1 MGVCSKV
8 DFNEYSAP
16 DTVVVETAS
25 VNESETK
32 TKETDE

>member
-1 MGVCSKV
+1 MGVYNKV

-16 DTVVVETAS
+16 STMVDETTS

-32 TKETDE
+32 TKKTDE

>member
-1 MGVCSKV
+1 MGACSKV

-16 DTVVVETAS
+16 STVVDETTS

-32 TKETDE
+32 TKETNE

>member
-16 DTVVVETAS
+16 STVVDETAS

-32 TKETDE
+32 TKKTDE

>member
-1 MGVCSKV
+1 MGACSKV

-16 DTVVVETAS
+16 STVVVDTAS

-32 TKETDE
+32 TKETNE

>member
-1 MGVCSKV
+1 MGACSKV

-16 DTVVVETAS
+16 STVVVDTVS

-32 TKETDE
+32 TKETNE

>member
-16 DTVVVETAS
+16 SVVVDETTS

-32 TKETDE
+32 TKKTDE